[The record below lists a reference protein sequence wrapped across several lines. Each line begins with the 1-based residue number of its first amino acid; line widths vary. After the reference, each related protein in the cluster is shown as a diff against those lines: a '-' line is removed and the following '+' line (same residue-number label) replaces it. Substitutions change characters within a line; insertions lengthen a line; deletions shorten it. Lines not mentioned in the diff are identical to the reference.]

1 MRATIDPRSAA
12 AALAQFAM
20 WKRHDDEGGVGG
32 GGGGGDDA
40 DGRGPRSRE
49 RERERRGCLCVTDSA
64 RLAAAADDGEMEKV
78 SGRTAGKE
86 EEEEE

>member
-1 MRATIDPRSAA
+1 MTKAASAA
-12 AALAQFAM
+12 AAAAAM
-20 WKRHDDEGGVGG
+20 MRT
-32 GGGGGDDA
+32 DA
-40 DGRGPRSRE
+40 DRAPE
-49 RERERRGCLCVTDSA
+49 KERERRGCLCVTDSA